1 MVMNETAAKMADL
14 RALAIFVKVAERK
27 SFVRAAADLGITQS
41 GVSNAVKRLEEQTGA
56 RLLARTTR
64 RVSLTEDGA
73 AFFERC
79 RQALAEIEEAELV
92 LKEARLKPSGNLRI
106 DMSVAFGRL
115 KMVPLLSAFQVEY
128 PDIRL
133 SLTFTDRY
141 IDLIE
146 EGIDLSVRLG
156 VLQDSSLMAR
166 RLTAAQYRLV
176 ATPAY
181 FAEHGRP
188 KSLDDLAAHN
198 CLAFTSRDTRLTR
211 DWRFIIAGDEEVT
224 LTPRGNMSFSD
235 GGALCEAACAG
246 YGLAQ
251 MHDYYLDHEIA
262 RGKLVPV
269 LDKFKPKADPIWLVY
284 PPTRHLTPKV
294 RAFVDFMTA
303 RFRSPR

>member
-1 MVMNETAAKMADL
+1 MADL

-64 RVSLTEDGA
+64 RVTLTEDGA

-79 RQALAEIEEAELV
+79 RQALGEIDEAELV

-146 EGIDLSVRLG
+146 EGIDVSVRLG
-156 VLQDSSLMAR
+156 VLQDSSLIAR

-188 KSLDDLAAHN
+188 KTLDDLAAHN

-269 LDKFKPKADPIWLVY
+269 LDKFKPKADAIWLVY

-303 RFRSPR
+303 RFRSSR